1 MVQAAIEE
9 GKEEEPKSFLSQL
22 LGQLPRL
29 ILTYLAV
36 SFLTQSFKTNF
47 SAPGPEPNTG
57 IERSISNTY
66 LPSWKLGAE
75 MDLYFYL
82 DSEKVFK
89 DFDDK
94 SKLVVEEKG
103 IRYGDFKDDY
113 LHEFDIPCTSKLKN
127 NGSLYGHF
135 YLTKDG
141 IAPGNDRP
149 DESSMIYHQKLLT
162 RFMPQRKIVNKKNLF
177 DDDLGEIIQ
186 QKELP
191 IISYWWQ
198 NISLSIVPSE
208 SPLSIQN
215 QPQIQK
221 MIKLDSNHNFLPI
234 FYTNDFWMLHE
245 NLAPINNTVESL
257 HISFTFSPQQY
268 WKFAMLS
275 QFQESFKIQTE
286 VMGANP
292 EEPDQ
297 IKRMFIDTNPYLLA
311 ITMCVSLLHSVFD
324 FLAFKNDIKFWKNR
338 KNMEGLSFRYIVLN
352 IIFQLII
359 FLYLMDNDT
368 SYMIIVSTGMGLL
381 IEIWKIN
388 KTVIV
393 KRKDTF
399 PYLDFI
405 DRVKPSKLAAKTQK
419 YDKMAFGYLSYA
431 LFPLMVL
438 YTVYSV
444 MYEKHKSWYSFI
456 LGTLVGFVY
465 TFGFISMTPQLL

>member
-1 MVQAAIEE
+1 
-9 GKEEEPKSFLSQL
+9 
-22 LGQLPRL
+22 
-29 ILTYLAV
+29 
-36 SFLTQSFKTNF
+36 
-47 SAPGPEPNTG
+47 
-57 IERSISNTY
+57 
-66 LPSWKLGAE
+66 
-75 MDLYFYL
+75 
-82 DSEKVFK
+82 
-89 DFDDK
+89 
-94 SKLVVEEKG
+94 
-103 IRYGDFKDDY
+103 
-113 LHEFDIPCTSKLKN
+113 
-127 NGSLYGHF
+127 
-135 YLTKDG
+135 
-141 IAPGNDRP
+141 
-149 DESSMIYHQKLLT
+149 
-162 RFMPQRKIVNKKNLF
+162 
-177 DDDLGEIIQ
+177 
-186 QKELP
+186 
-191 IISYWWQ
+191 
-198 NISLSIVPSE
+198 
-208 SPLSIQN
+208 
-215 QPQIQK
+215 
-221 MIKLDSNHNFLPI
+221 
-234 FYTNDFWMLHE
+234 
-245 NLAPINNTVESL
+245 
-257 HISFTFSPQQY
+257 
-268 WKFAMLS
+268 MLS